1 VSFVHNWVLLLLL
14 VLAAWAAWEWRG
26 THRRLA
32 LLLKSLLLALVICAL
47 AEPKITVFEHKVSL
61 AVLADTSASIPPAD
75 LRKESDLIAK
85 LNAERGQHSLHVLAF
100 AGQTSPLP
108 PDQNLNRLELRPS
121 GRATSLEA
129 AIRNAIPRL
138 SEGQVPRMLLVSDG
152 MENTGSVERAIY
164 QARMLGIPVDTYAL
178 EGSRPPSLKL
188 ESISLPAQAFT
199 GEKFHIEAI
208 VSSPKPAQA
217 QVEITAEGKTIGKA
231 QVQLVQGPNTLS
243 VKTQIDA
250 SGATP
255 LSGTISS
262 PELGRVQF
270 DRVVSLR
277 RPRLLLISRDPA
289 DVSSHLRRV
298 LDAARFEVTE
308 TPGPGTVPGSV
319 ALPATL
325 RDYQIVLA
333 ANHDLESWASDQK
346 EKIEQYVRDGGGFCL
361 IAGENN
367 IYAEHKEQKDAFDKV
382 LPATLQP
389 PRTPDGTAVVLI
401 IDKSSSM
408 EGRKIEL
415 ARLSA
420 LGVVENLRPIDQVGV
435 LIFDNSYQWVVN
447 IRKADN
453 LTQIKRLISGITAD
467 GGTQIA
473 PALNEAYR
481 QILRVKAPYRH
492 IVLLTDGISE
502 EGDSMTMAKDASDNQ
517 VTISTVGLGQDVN
530 RLYLERL
537 ATVAKGKSYFLREF
551 EGLQQLLLRDVMEH
565 TGSSAVEKPVNASVL
580 REVEL
585 LEDVDVPK
593 APPLLGYLKF
603 NAKPQAETILQVDA
617 KDPLLVRWQYGLGR
631 SAVFTSDAKARWAAN
646 WVDWPGFDR
655 LWTNVLRDLLPR
667 ASETEA
673 TANFDSANNE
683 IVVRYRFQ
691 SGKDAPTAPTDLYV
705 LGPEGFR
712 KAVPLKR
719 VASSTYE
726 GRVQVEELRGLFRIR
741 AAEGGAKFPEV
752 GYYREE
758 AEVSQYGS
766 NPDLLRQIAESTGG
780 RFNPTPRQVFD
791 SGGRSVKASME
802 LWPGLLALAI
812 LLNLAELAARKGYS
826 LRQLWRRR

>member
-1 VSFVHNWVLLLLL
+1 MTFLHQWVLLLL
-14 VLAAWAAWEWRG
+14 VVVAGWTAWEWRG
-26 THRRLA
+26 THRRMA
-32 LLLKSLLLALVICAL
+32 LLLKAALLALVICAL
-47 AEPKITVFEHKVSL
+47 AEPKLTVFEHKVTV
-61 AVLADTSASIPPAD
+61 AVLADTSASIPGAD
-75 LRKESDLIAK
+75 LRKESELIARV
-85 LNAERGQHSLHVLAF
+85 NAERGQHSLHVIPF
-100 AGQTSPLP
+100 AAQTNPLP
-108 PDQNLNRLELRPS
+108 PNENLNRLELRS
-121 GRATSLEA
+121 EGRSTNLEA

-138 SEGQVPRMLLVSDG
+138 TEGQVPRILLVSDG
-152 MENTGSVERAIY
+152 MENSGSVERAIY
-164 QARMLGIPVDTYAL
+164 QARTLGIPVDTFAL

-188 ESISLPAQAFT
+188 ESVTLPAQAFT
-199 GEKFHIEAI
+199 GEKFHIEA
-208 VSSPKPAQA
+208 VVASPKAAAA
-217 QVEITAEGKTIGKA
+217 QVEITAEGKSIGKA
-231 QVQLVQGPNTLS
+231 QVQLVQGPNTLR
-243 VKTQIDA
+243 VKTQLDA
-250 SGATP
+250 AGATP
-255 LSGTISS
+255 VSGVISS
-262 PELGRVQF
+262 PELGEVRF

-277 RPRLLLISRDPA
+277 RPRLLLISRDAA

-308 TPGPGTVPGSV
+308 TPGPGASPGSA
-319 ALPATL
+319 ALPAKL
-325 RDYQIVLA
+325 REFQVVLA
-333 ANHDLESWASDQK
+333 VNLDLEGWPSDQK
-346 EKIEQYVRDGGGFCL
+346 ERIEQYVRDGGGFGV

-367 IYAEHKEQKDAFDKV
+367 IYAEHKQDNDALDKV

-401 IDKSSSM
+401 VDKSSSM

-473 PALNEAYR
+473 PALNEGYR
-481 QILRVKAPYRH
+481 QIMRVKAPYRH

-502 EGDSMTMAKDASDNQ
+502 EGDSMTLAKDAVENQ

-537 ATVAKGKSYFLREF
+537 ASTAKGKSYFLREF
-551 EGLQQLLLRDVMEH
+551 EGLQQLVLRDVMEH
-565 TGSSAVEKPVNASVL
+565 TGSSAVEKPVDASVL
-580 REVEL
+580 HNVEI
-585 LEDVDVPK
+585 LEDVGMAK

-603 NAKPQAETILQVDA
+603 NAKPQAETILQVDG
-617 KDPLLVRWQYGLGR
+617 KDPLLARWQYGLGR

-673 TANFDSANNE
+673 TATFDSANNE
-683 IVVRYRFQ
+683 IIVRYRFQ
-691 SGKDAPTAPTDLYV
+691 AGGDAATPPPDLYV
-705 LGPEGFR
+705 LGPEAFR

-719 VASSTYE
+719 VAASTYE
-726 GRVQVEELRGLFRIR
+726 GRVQVEGLRGLFRIR
-741 AAEGGAKFPEV
+741 PADAVARFPEV

-758 AEVSQYGS
+758 EELSQYGS

-780 RFNPTPRQVFD
+780 HFNPTPRQVFD
-791 SGGRSVKASME
+791 AGGRSITASMD
-802 LWPGLLALAI
+802 LWPGFLALAI
-812 LLNLAELAARKGYS
+812 LVNLIELAGRKGYS
-826 LRQLWRRR
+826 LRQLWGRR